1 MKMKFMALTIVTAC
15 KECKQK
21 RDAAKVASA
30 AVVQEDAAKVTSA
43 AVVEED
49 AAKVTSAAIAE
60 EKKDPV

>member
-1 MKMKFMALTIVTAC
+1 MKMKFMASTIVTAA

-21 RDAAKVASA
+21 RDAAKNTSA

-49 AAKVTSAAIAE
+49 AAKVTSAAVVE